1 MAPILSSNKLTGF
14 RLTVCSVHVVQNV
27 LHFQVD
33 LESVKEEFQKLYG
46 QTLEQFII
54 DDTSGHYRDLLI
66 AICKGN
72 TQMSWRNCQQNI
84 ICTNEEQTCKSL
96 KEKDNQLEIYFTKKI
111 YSNVQIF
118 VTCTYFSKHARL
130 AQCLGCLYPD
140 GGALGSFH
148 GLCPGTGALQEM
160 GFLRTWS
167 HRHHQANGF
176 VLITECLESIKSKYW

>member
-33 LESVKEEFQKLYG
+33 LESVKEEFQKFYG

-72 TQMSWRNCQQNI
+72 TQMS
-84 ICTNEEQTCKSL
+84 
-96 KEKDNQLEIYFTKKI
+96 
-111 YSNVQIF
+111 
-118 VTCTYFSKHARL
+118 
-130 AQCLGCLYPD
+130 
-140 GGALGSFH
+140 
-148 GLCPGTGALQEM
+148 
-160 GFLRTWS
+160 
-167 HRHHQANGF
+167 
-176 VLITECLESIKSKYW
+176 